1 MKAQTDV
8 NALNLLPTLEVAVKV
23 RNLWLFR
30 LRLCIGLCLIK
41 LAGRCLG
48 GIDRLTVD
56 GQET

>member
-8 NALNLLPTLEVAVKV
+8 DALNLLPTLEVSVKV

-30 LRLCIGLCLIK
+30 LRLWLGLCLIN

>member
-8 NALNLLPTLEVAVKV
+8 DALNLLPTLEVSVKV

-30 LRLCIGLCLIK
+30 LRLWLGLLLIK